1 MACAPTIEWYIVFLK
16 KGFPALF
23 HGTKHTRFKSF
34 TVQHYVFEVRPL
46 NEQRSVELNATPVTE
61 SDSTASE
68 VPPET
73 SRNVSNPDDIG
84 ANIDCMNSR

>member
-46 NEQRSVELNATPVTE
+46 NEQRSIKLNAIAETG
-61 SDSTASE
+61 SSSTSSE
-68 VPPET
+68 VPLET
-73 SRNVSNPDDIG
+73 SRDVSNSDDIG
-84 ANIDCMNSR
+84 ANVDCV

>member
-1 MACAPTIEWYIVFLK
+1 MYHDLIQASAPTHFFREEGSL
-16 KGFPALF
+16 
-23 HGTKHTRFKSF
+23 GTKHTRFKIF

-46 NEQRSVELNATPVTE
+46 NEQRSLELNATPVTE
-61 SDSTASE
+61 SASTASE